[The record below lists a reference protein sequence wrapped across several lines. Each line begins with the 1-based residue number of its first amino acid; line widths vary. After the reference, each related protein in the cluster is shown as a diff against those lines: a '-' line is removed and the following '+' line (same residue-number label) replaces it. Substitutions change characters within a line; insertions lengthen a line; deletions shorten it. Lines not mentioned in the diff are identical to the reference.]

1 MSENFFQ
8 IDKKDIVSKFK
19 DFARKH
25 SERGDDYNPNNA
37 KHVDNH
43 RNYFVLDRIRALYH
57 WIINEAKLNLRRKYI
72 HDDKEYKKVLGKL
85 ESYARN
91 KIKSEKDGTMYLR
104 VNNQLTFR
112 GDEQTYR
119 DHLVQNK
126 VKQLSVVKKMID
138 ELNGV
143 LAGEEIEDD
152 NKPILNDT
160 APKIVYK
167 EHTSEEVADIILK
180 QVSADYLLEIAEQN
194 FENFNNRLYVLLDQY
209 KVSAADTKDILLKIQ
224 ESFTPQEEE
233 IDESET
239 NHTESEAE

>member
-1 MSENFFQ
+1 M
-8 IDKKDIVSKFK
+8 
-19 DFARKH
+19 
-25 SERGDDYNPNNA
+25 
-37 KHVDNH
+37 DNH
-43 RNYFVLDRIRALYH
+43 RNYFILDRIRALYH

-91 KIKSEKDGTMYLR
+91 KIKSEKDGTMYVR

-112 GDEQTYR
+112 GDEKTYR
-119 DHLVQNK
+119 DHFVQSG
-126 VKQLSVVKKMID
+126 VKQLSIIRKMID

-143 LAGEEIEDD
+143 LAGEEIEDG

-160 APKIVYK
+160 APRIVYK

-194 FENFNNRLYVLLDQY
+194 FESFNNRLYILLDQY
-209 KVSAADTKDILLKIQ
+209 KV
-224 ESFTPQEEE
+224 FRC
-233 IDESET
+233 
-239 NHTESEAE
+239 